1 MKMVSVSAQILMVLG
16 FVTMLSGCDDDKKSA
31 TDDEASPNVGANYQ
45 ESRPFDEARNL
56 RMYDANSPAIAQ
68 AREAGVVG
76 MPNLDQAT
84 ADGLYTMDAMAA
96 DGNKCDGSP
105 SIRLEIYKHDFEQK
119 SYNKYKNGYARWN
132 EEVLSVAGMIGMD
145 PNLIHAII
153 STESAYRED
162 AVGPSTRY
170 GTAKGLMQLLDSTAA
185 KKSLG
190 VTNSNDLFI
199 GAVNIKAGSTY
210 LKEMIVY
217 FKGNVTLGI
226 AAYNAGP
233 GNIQRCGN
241 RISPYAGRQ
250 THKYAQHVI
259 GFVNHYKLSGGYKK
273 R

>member
-1 MKMVSVSAQILMVLG
+1 MKIGSNLSQLLILLG
-16 FVTMLSGCDDDKKSA
+16 FVTMLSGCDDDKKS
-31 TDDEASPNVGANYQ
+31 EEFVQPNAGSNYQ
-45 ESRPFDEARNL
+45 ESRPFDHQRDL
-56 RMYDANSPAIAQ
+56 RVFDANSPAITQ
-68 AREAGVVG
+68 AREAGVAG

-84 ADGLYTMDAMAA
+84 AEGLYTMDAMAA

-105 SIRLEIYKHDFEQK
+105 SIKLEIHQHNFEQK
-119 SYNKYKNGYARWN
+119 SYDKYKNGYARWN
-132 EEVLSVAGMIGMD
+132 NEVVSVAGMIGMD

-233 GNIQRCGN
+233 GSIQRCGN

-259 GFVNHYKLSGGYKK
+259 GFANHYKRSGGYKK
-273 R
+273 K